1 MDIGGIVL
9 AGGKGIRLRED
20 KALKTISKRTLLEQ
34 VVFRLG
40 LLDGDIPIV
49 IASGR
54 RYPQLAGYPRLRI
67 AGDIYPGKG
76 PLGGI
81 YTGLKASDSFYN
93 LVVACDMPFLNRDL
107 LLYMVEA
114 AIGFDLVVPRL
125 GNLIEP
131 LHAVY
136 TKDCLAP
143 IERLLEKDSLS
154 VRGLFPMV
162 RVRYVEA
169 EEIERFDPEHLSFFN
184 VNTGAD
190 LERARE
196 LIERFGG

>member
-1 MDIGGIVL
+1 LDIGGIVL

-40 LLDGDIPIV
+40 LLGGDIPIV

-81 YTGLKASDSFYN
+81 YSGLKASDSFYN

>member
-1 MDIGGIVL
+1 LDIGGIVL
-9 AGGKGIRLRED
+9 AGGKGIRLRKD
-20 KALKTISKRTLLEQ
+20 KALETISKRTLLEQ
-34 VVFRLG
+34 VVFQLS

-54 RYPQLAGYPRLRI
+54 RYPQLADYPRLRI

-81 YTGLKASDSFYN
+81 YSGLKASDSFYN

-136 TKDCLAP
+136 TKDCLSP
-143 IERLLEKDSLS
+143 MERLLEKDSLS

-169 EEIERFDPEHLSFFN
+169 EEIEWFDPEHLSFFN
-184 VNTGAD
+184 VNTGTD
-190 LERARE
+190 LERARG

>member
-1 MDIGGIVL
+1 LDIGGIVL

-34 VVFRLG
+34 VVFRLS
-40 LLDGDIPIV
+40 LLGGDVPIV

-54 RYPQLAGYPRLRI
+54 RYPPLAGYPRLRI

-190 LERARE
+190 LERARG

>member
-9 AGGKGIRLRED
+9 AGGKGIRLRKD
-20 KALKTISKRTLLEQ
+20 KALETISKRTLLEQ
-34 VVFRLG
+34 VVFRLS

-81 YTGLKASDSFYN
+81 YSGLKASDSFYN

-184 VNTGAD
+184 VNTGVD
-190 LERARE
+190 LERARG

>member
-9 AGGKGIRLRED
+9 AGGKGIRLRKD
-20 KALKTISKRTLLEQ
+20 KALETISKRTLLEQ
-34 VVFRLG
+34 VVFQLS
-40 LLDGDIPIV
+40 LLYGDIPIV

-54 RYPQLAGYPRLRI
+54 RYPQLAGYPRLRM
-67 AGDIYPGKG
+67 ACDIYPGKG

-81 YTGLKASDSFYN
+81 YSGLKASDSFYN

-136 TKDCLAP
+136 TKECLAP
-143 IERLLEKDSLS
+143 IEHLLEKDNLS

-169 EEIERFDPEHLSFFN
+169 EEIERFDSEHLSFFN
-184 VNTGAD
+184 VNTRAD
-190 LERARE
+190 LERVRG

>member
-1 MDIGGIVL
+1 M
-9 AGGKGIRLRED
+9 RLREN
-20 KALKTISKRTLLEQ
+20 KALEAISKRTLLEQ
-34 VVFRLG
+34 VVFRLS
-40 LLDGDIPIV
+40 LLGDDIPIV
-49 IASGR
+49 VASGR
-54 RYPQLAGYPRLRI
+54 RYPQLAGYPRLRM

-81 YTGLKASDSFYN
+81 YSGLKASDSFYN

-114 AIGFDLVVPRL
+114 ATGFDLVVPRL

-143 IERLLEKDSLS
+143 IEHLLEKDSLS
-154 VRGLFPMV
+154 VRGFFPMV
-162 RVRYVEA
+162 RVRYVEV

-184 VNTGAD
+184 VNTRAD
-190 LERARE
+190 LERARG

>member
-1 MDIGGIVL
+1 M
-9 AGGKGIRLRED
+9 RED

-34 VVFRLG
+34 VVFRLS
-40 LLDGDIPIV
+40 LLGGDVPIV

-54 RYPQLAGYPRLRI
+54 RYPQLGGYPRLRI

-81 YTGLKASDSFYN
+81 YSGLKASDSFYN

-184 VNTGAD
+184 VNTRAD
-190 LERARE
+190 LERARG

>member
-1 MDIGGIVL
+1 LDIGGIVL
-9 AGGKGIRLRED
+9 AGGNGIRLREN
-20 KALKTISKRTLLEQ
+20 KALETINKRTLLER
-34 VVFRLG
+34 VVFQLS
-40 LLDGDIPIV
+40 LVSNDISIV
-49 IASGR
+49 VAPEC
-54 RYPQLAGYPRLRI
+54 RYPQLACYPRLKI
-67 AGDIYPGKG
+67 VDDIYPGKG

-107 LLYMVEA
+107 LRYMVEA

-136 TKDCLAP
+136 TKDCLASMKC
-143 IERLLEKDSLS
+143 LLEKDSLS

-169 EEIERFDPEHLSFFN
+169 EDIERLDPEHLSFFN
-184 VNTGAD
+184 VNTGVD
-190 LERARE
+190 LERARG
-196 LIERFGG
+196 LIERFEE

>member
-1 MDIGGIVL
+1 LDIGGIVL

-20 KALKTISKRTLLEQ
+20 KALETISKRTLLEQ
-34 VVFRLG
+34 VVFRLS

-81 YTGLKASDSFYN
+81 YSGLKASHSFYN

-114 AIGFDLVVPRL
+114 ATGFDLVVPRL

-190 LERARE
+190 LERARG